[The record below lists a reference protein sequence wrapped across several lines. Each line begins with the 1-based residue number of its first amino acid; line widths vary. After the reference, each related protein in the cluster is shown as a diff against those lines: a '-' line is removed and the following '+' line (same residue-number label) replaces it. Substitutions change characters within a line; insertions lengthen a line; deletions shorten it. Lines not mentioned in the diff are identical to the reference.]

1 MPPVSAHPV
10 QKETE
15 TGAAPDLLQLSLPP
29 SAPATPPAASE
40 PADEL
45 VSADGEAHA
54 STDGVNEIEGTR
66 RTCFGFG
73 ESGGPID

>member
-1 MPPVSAHPV
+1 MPPVSAHDL
-10 QKETE
+10 QKEADA
-15 TGAAPDLLQLSLPP
+15 GAAPDLLPLSLPP

-45 VSADGEAHA
+45 VSADGEAQA